1 MMQQIQ
7 KFSAPAWQCG
17 SYTLRF
23 EQPVIMAIVNVTPDS
38 FSGDGLNGSVDAALH
53 SAELA
58 LREGAGILDVGG
70 ESTRPGSQSVSLQEE
85 LARVIPVVR
94 ALSRFGVPVS
104 VDTVKPRV
112 MQEAIDAG
120 ACIIND
126 INALQQPGAIDVAR
140 ASNAGVCL
148 MHMQGQPR
156 TMQLNPAYRNIAD
169 EVTRFLLQRVDLVRQ
184 AGIESNRICLDPG
197 FGFGKTLEHNLE
209 LFRALSDLCEQEF
222 PVLVGV
228 SRKSMIGAV
237 TGRPVEQRA
246 VGSAVSA
253 VLAAQ
258 RGAAIL
264 RVHDVAATRDA
275 LSMWAA
281 IDCSRL
287 GVY

>member
-1 MMQQIQ
+1 MQQIHE
-7 KFSAPAWQCG
+7 FSAPSWRCG
-17 SYTLRF
+17 DYLLDF
-23 EQPVIMAIVNVTPDS
+23 EQPVIMAIINVTPDS
-38 FSGDGLNGSVDAALH
+38 FSGDGLNGSVEGALCR
-53 SAELA
+53 AEQA
-58 LREGAGILDVGG
+58 LRDGAGILDVGG
-70 ESTRPGSQSVSLQEE
+70 ESTRPGSQSVSLEDE

-94 ALSRFGVPVS
+94 ALSRLGVPVS

-112 MQEAIDAG
+112 MKEAVEAG
-120 ACIIND
+120 ASIIND
-126 INALQQPGAIDVAR
+126 INALLEPGAMDAIR
-140 ASNAGVCL
+140 NSNAGVCL

-156 TMQLNPAYRNIAD
+156 TMQQNPVYQNVAA
-169 EVTRFLLQRVDLVRQ
+169 EVTSFLLQRVDAVLQ
-184 AGIESNRICLDPG
+184 SGISRERICLDPG
-197 FGFGKTLEHNLE
+197 FGFGKTLAHNLE
-209 LFRALSDLCEQEF
+209 LFRALPELCEREF

-228 SRKSMIGAV
+228 SRKTMIGAV
-237 TGRPVEQRA
+237 TGRAVEGRT